1 MASDEPRTCVIC
13 RQPLPPKSKLTTANV
28 VRDEAERSGWTG
40 EPNSDGTVVVDMC
53 LQCQIAR
60 SHARRYPPLE

>member
-1 MASDEPRTCVIC
+1 MNREICVIC

-28 VRDEAERSGWTG
+28 AREEAERSGRAG
-40 EPNSDGTVVVDMC
+40 EPNADGTIVVDIC

-60 SHARRYPPLE
+60 SRARQ

>member
-13 RQPLPPKSKLTTANV
+13 RQPLPPKSKLTMANV
-28 VRDEAERSGWTG
+28 AREEAERSGWAG
-40 EPNSDGTVVVDMC
+40 EQNSGDTVTVNMC

-60 SHARRYPPLE
+60 SHTRRYPPLE